1 MKILSTIIKIANKI
15 ADTYL
20 QRWNYLKLHSYG
32 SQVSLG
38 GGKYRLI
45 GSFYIRL
52 RKTSRIIIGKN
63 LTISSGLC
71 YNPITRNI
79 KTAFFVENN
88 AVLKIGDN
96 V

>member
-38 GGKYRLI
+38 GGA
-45 GSFYIRL
+45 
-52 RKTSRIIIGKN
+52 
-63 LTISSGLC
+63 
-71 YNPITRNI
+71 NI
-79 KTAFFVENN
+79 
-88 AVLKIGDN
+88 D
-96 V
+96 